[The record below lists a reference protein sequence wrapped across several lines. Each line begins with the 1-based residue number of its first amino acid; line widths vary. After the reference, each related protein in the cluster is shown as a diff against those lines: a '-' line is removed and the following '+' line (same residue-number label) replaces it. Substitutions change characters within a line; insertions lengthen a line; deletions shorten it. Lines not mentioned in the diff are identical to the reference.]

1 MLQARAVQR
10 LTGLEASLLQVLQS
24 RGFHTSN
31 DILETPPVALVE
43 RLDLSSEMVVQ
54 LLKVVAFQS
63 MPKAITVSPITSG
76 KSLLIR
82 LK

>member
-10 LTGLEASLLQVLQS
+10 LTGLDASLLQILQQ
-24 RGFHTSN
+24 RGFQTSK
-31 DILETPPVALVE
+31 DILETPLVALVE

-63 MPKAITVSPITSG
+63 MPKPMTVSPNTSG
-76 KSLLIR
+76 GLPLNR